1 MSRVGEHRSDAG
13 STVVF
18 AESDIYVASDA
29 VLNCGPTR
37 KAEPV
42 LKTEVKATIVT
53 LSAIGAVDTSKA
65 IVHKRNGA
73 FKAAIIRHWRW
84 RVSVVQLEIILIIYA
99 LGADSSLNALKT
111 YALID

>member
-42 LKTEVKATIVT
+42 LKAKVKGVILT
-53 LSAIGAVDTSKA
+53 LSAIGTVGASMA
-65 IVHKRNGA
+65 ITHIGA
-73 FKAAIIRHWRW
+73 
-84 RVSVVQLEIILIIYA
+84 
-99 LGADSSLNALKT
+99 
-111 YALID
+111 